1 MIALLSGG
9 GGEAGA
15 CAPTDVPAN
24 TPAITM
30 AARTSHFPRS
40 RMGPLWRPPV
50 GAFREKYVTRAGG
63 K

>member
-1 MIALLSGG
+1 MMALLSGG

-30 AARTSHFPRS
+30 AARTSHFPRY
-40 RMGPLWRPPV
+40 RMGHYGDRLSAPFV
-50 GAFREKYVTRAGG
+50 KSM
-63 K
+63 